1 MTKEEIFVT
10 YEALKKEG
18 YSKEKLFCA
27 TCMMFINDQLSITD
41 LKDSLKVLG
50 YNLSD
55 EILKYDLLN
64 QKALVSKYVKGFA
77 EEYNIEEFKIKEDTD
92 E

>member
-1 MTKEEIFVT
+1 MTKEEIYVT

-27 TCMMFINDQLSITD
+27 TCKMFLNDQMNIKE
-41 LKDSLKVLG
+41 LKDSIKVLG

-55 EILKYDLLN
+55 EILNYDIDN
-64 QKALVSKYVKGFA
+64 QKALIDNYVKSFA
-77 EEYNIEEFKIKEDTD
+77 EEYNLEEFK
-92 E
+92 